1 MKSQAATIL
10 PFHRPRRERPR
21 RPSYDGPRYF
31 TEKQVKLIRRTAR
44 DAAKLGKVKDARNW
58 MLIDLLTSSGLR
70 EAEAADVRVG
80 DLKLGYD
87 EASIFVRNGKGGR
100 SRMVQIPAS
109 LKTHLKSFQR
119 WKTERGEPM
128 SEDDPLFFGQRGQWT
143 AAAVSQAVRR
153 VLESC
158 GLYERGRCVHA
169 LRHSYA
175 VALYRRERD
184 LRCVQKQ
191 LGHASIQTTQIYA
204 DCLPEDIRE
213 QVRGLWGGTS

>member
-1 MKSQAATIL
+1 MKQQAAQIL
-10 PFHRPRRERPR
+10 PFPRRQKRP
-21 RPSYDGPRYF
+21 RPSYDGPKYF

-44 DAAKLGKVKDARNW
+44 DAAKLGKLKDALNW

-70 EAEAADVRVG
+70 EAESADVRVG
-80 DLKLGYD
+80 DLRLGYD

-100 SRMVQIPAS
+100 SRMVQIPAN
-109 LKTHLKSFQR
+109 LKTHLKSFLR
-119 WKTERGEPM
+119 WKTKRGEPVGN
-128 SEDDPLFFGQRGQWT
+128 DDHLFYGQRGPWT

-153 VLESC
+153 VLETC
-158 GLYERGRCVHA
+158 GLYERGKNVHA

-175 VALYRRERD
+175 VALYRKERD

-204 DCLPEDIRE
+204 DCLPEDIRGQLE
-213 QVRGLWGGTS
+213 GLWGGAS

>member
-1 MKSQAATIL
+1 MKAQAATIL
-10 PFHRPRRERPR
+10 PFRPRRERPR
-21 RPSYDGPRYF
+21 YNYDAPRYF

-44 DAAKLGKVKDARNW
+44 DAARLGKLKDARNW

-87 EASIFVRNGKGGR
+87 EAAIFVRNGKGGR
-100 SRMVQIPAS
+100 TRMVQIPAS
-109 LKTHLKSFQR
+109 LKTHLKSFLR
-119 WKTERGEPM
+119 WKSERGEPVGN
-128 SEDDPLFFGQRGQWT
+128 DDHLFTGQRGPWT
-143 AAAVSQAVRR
+143 VAAVSQSVRR
-153 VLESC
+153 VLETC
-158 GLYERGRCVHA
+158 GLYEPGKCVHA

-184 LRCVQKQ
+184 LRCVQRQ

-213 QVRGLWGGTS
+213 QVANLWGANS

>member
-1 MKSQAATIL
+1 MKQQAATIL

-21 RPSYDGPRYF
+21 PVYDAPKFF
-31 TEKQVKLIRRTAR
+31 TERQIKRIRRTAR
-44 DAAKLGKVKDARNW
+44 DAAKLGRLKDVRNW

-70 EAEAADVRVG
+70 EAESADVRVG
-80 DLKLGYD
+80 DLRLGYD
-87 EASIFVRNGKGGR
+87 EAAIYVRSGKGDR

-119 WKTERGEPM
+119 WKSGRGEPVG
-128 SEDDPLFFGQRGQWT
+128 EDDHLFFGQRGPWT

-153 VLESC
+153 VLEAC
-158 GLYERGRCVHA
+158 GLYEPGRCVHA

-175 VALYRRERD
+175 TALYRRERD

-191 LGHASIQTTQIYA
+191 LGHASITTTQIYA
-204 DCLPEDIRE
+204 DVLDEDIRGQLE
-213 QVRGLWGGTS
+213 NLWGGVS